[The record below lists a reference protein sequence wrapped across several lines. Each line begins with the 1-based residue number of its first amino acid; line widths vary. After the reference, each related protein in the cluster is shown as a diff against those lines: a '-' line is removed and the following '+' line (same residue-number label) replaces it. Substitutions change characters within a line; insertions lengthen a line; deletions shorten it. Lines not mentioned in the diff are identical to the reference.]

1 MEGEY
6 KMTEFNQR
14 IRVVTAGERPTHGFK
29 VGQLLFDT
37 IESQHYKL
45 TSLNPHVWTKIVNP
59 SNVEKDVT
67 VEGKYGRYE
76 ANSMFPSGTGMMYDV
91 QGIGSSFTA
100 NSIDGSGS
108 SHNFAS
114 GNTIRNTGLQIIRP
128 VGSFTGL
135 TRPAFLPAYRIR
147 VTFAARTSGD
157 YRTYSGWI
165 TNTTGITVGDDP
177 LVQSDGGIVVGYNST
192 DTNFN
197 VWHGDGTNA
206 ITKVELTPAVAAP
219 TTVTN
224 YIIEMIFIGST
235 NVLIN
240 VYNGNSLAFLGTK
253 TITTNLPASTKTL
266 NWQSIAQNPSA
277 TSKNYT
283 VYGAYMEALK

>member
-1 MEGEY
+1 
-6 KMTEFNQR
+6 
-14 IRVVTAGERPTHGFK
+14 
-29 VGQLLFDT
+29 
-37 IESQHYKL
+37 
-45 TSLNPHVWTKIVNP
+45 
-59 SNVEKDVT
+59 
-67 VEGKYGRYE
+67 
-76 ANSMFPSGTGMMYDV
+76 
-91 QGIGSSFTA
+91 
-100 NSIDGSGS
+100 
-108 SHNFAS
+108 
-114 GNTIRNTGLQIIRP
+114 
-128 VGSFTGL
+128 
-135 TRPAFLPAYRIR
+135 
-147 VTFAARTSGD
+147 
-157 YRTYSGWI
+157 
-165 TNTTGITVGDDP
+165 
-177 LVQSDGGIVVGYNST
+177 
-192 DTNFN
+192 